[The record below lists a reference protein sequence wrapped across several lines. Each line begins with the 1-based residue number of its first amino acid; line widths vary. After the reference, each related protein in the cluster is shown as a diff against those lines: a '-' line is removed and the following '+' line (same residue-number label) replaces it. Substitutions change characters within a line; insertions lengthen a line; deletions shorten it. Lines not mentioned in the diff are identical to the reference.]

1 MRLPH
6 RRALTALLALL
17 FCAGGAQAQVLRGSV
32 VDSTGRI
39 PIIGAVVALT
49 DSTGTSLGRMI
60 VSDRGTFAM
69 TIPSGATRVRVVRIG
84 FRPRDMRLPEL
95 TGGEANLTVA
105 MIAIPTFL
113 EPARVAAKQ
122 CPRRNDSQQ
131 ALGLWEQASA
141 GLLTSVVAREQNPA
155 SLKRIAFQQ
164 QLNDRDQAERQVVVV
179 DSVDRT
185 TNSYRA
191 STNAS
196 KFIERGFSQDSA
208 GARIFDAPDA
218 EVLLDPSFGNGYCF
232 RLERGRRDRPNQVG
246 LAFASADRKEGRIDI
261 DGVLWVDTLAKAI
274 RDIEFLYRGIPKIIE
289 EKRPGGTIAFTEM
302 PNGVVFVN
310 RWTLR
315 LVDVPGGLTGGTRT
329 SGMLTLSGSVVQN
342 GGGEVAHASWPDG
355 TKYDAFLSA
364 LRLTVKTPAGHPA
377 VGRWLNLLETS
388 YQKQIDTSGIFEI
401 PDLLPG
407 PYRLVVR
414 EPALAPLG
422 LDSIATGFRF
432 TAERG
437 KRYVANVVLP
447 SLEDWVKDRCK
458 EGSRSGEIGST
469 LILARVMYSDGT
481 PIPQTQYVIEAKGT
495 PATFS
500 DTGWTVI
507 RRGWESDGA
516 GLFEFCTDAVSP
528 GDRIAISLMNRRT
541 PLGRIELS
549 LEPEPLSVIPIK
561 LRR

>member
-1 MRLPH
+1 MRRPH
-6 RRALTALLALL
+6 CRALTALFALL
-17 FCAGGAQAQVLRGSV
+17 FCAGGTKAQAQVLRGTV
-32 VDSTGRI
+32 VDSAGRI

-49 DSTGTSLGRMI
+49 DSAGTSLARMI
-60 VSDRGTFAM
+60 VDDRGTFAM
-69 TIPSGATRVRVVRIG
+69 TVPVGASRVKVVRIG
-84 FRPRDMRLPEL
+84 FRPREFRIPEL
-95 TGGEANLTVA
+95 VNAEARITVA
-105 MIAIPTFL
+105 MVGIPTFL

-122 CPRRNDSQQ
+122 CPRRNDAQQ

-141 GLLTSVVAREQNPA
+141 GLLTAVVAREQNPA
-155 SLKRIAFQQ
+155 SMVRIGFREI
-164 QLNDRDQAERQVVVV
+164 LDRDERVEHQIVVV
-179 DSVDRT
+179 DTVERSS
-185 TNSYRA
+185 NSYRA
-191 STNAS
+191 PVNAQA
-196 KFIERGFSQDSA
+196 FIERGFSQDS
-208 GARIFDAPDA
+208 GGKRTYDAPDA
-218 EVLLDPSFGNGYCF
+218 EVLLDPSFANGYCF
-232 RLERGRRDRPNQVG
+232 RLAPPQRARRNQLG
-246 LAFASADRKEGRIDI
+246 LGFSSADRKPGRVDI
-261 DGVLWVDTLAKAI
+261 EGVLWIDTAAKSI
-274 RDIEFLYRGIPKIIE
+274 RDIQFEYRNVPRLVQE
-289 EKRPGGTIAFTEM
+289 HRPGGSIEFMDM
-302 PNGVVFVN
+302 PNGVVFPK
-310 RWTLR
+310 RWSLR
-315 LVDVPGGLTGGTRT
+315 LVDLGEEVISQRIMAVR
-329 SGMLTLSGSVVQN
+329 GMVVTN

-388 YQKQIDTSGIFEI
+388 YQKQLDTSGVFEI

-437 KRYVANVVLP
+437 KRYVSNLVLP

-469 LILARVMYSDGT
+469 LILARVMYTDGR
-481 PIPQTQYVIEAKGT
+481 PIPRTQYVMEVKGT

-516 GLFEFCTDAVSP
+516 GLFEFCTDAVAP
-528 GDRIAISLMNRRT
+528 GGRIAISLLNRGT

-549 LEPEPLSVIPIK
+549 LEPEPLTVIPIK

>member
-1 MRLPH
+1 MRRPH
-6 RRALTALLALL
+6 CRALTALLALM
-17 FCAGGAQAQVLRGSV
+17 FCVGSTQASAQVLRGTV
-32 VDSTGRI
+32 VDSAGRI
-39 PIIGAVVALT
+39 PIIGAVITLVDTA
-49 DSTGTSLGRMI
+49 GASLARSIVGDRGSFAMI
-60 VSDRGTFAM
+60 VPA
-69 TIPSGATRVRVVRIG
+69 GAARVRVVRIG
-84 FRPRDMRLPEL
+84 FRPRDLRMPDMAGGDATL
-95 TGGEANLTVA
+95 TIA
-105 MIAIPTFL
+105 MLAIPTLL

-208 GARIFDAPDA
+208 GTRIFDAPDA

-274 RDIEFLYRGIPKIIE
+274 RDIEFLYRGIPRIIE

-342 GGGEVAHASWPDG
+342 GGGEVAHAAWPDG

-364 LRLTVKTPAGHPA
+364 MRLTVKTPAGHPA
-377 VGRWLNLLETS
+377 VGRWLHLLETS
-388 YQKQIDTSGIFEI
+388 YQTQIDTSGIFEI

-422 LDSIATGFRF
+422 LDSIATGLRF

-447 SLEDWVKDRCK
+447 SLEDWVKGADRGRSATRSFSPASCTPTA
-458 EGSRSGEIGST
+458 SRSPARST
-469 LILARVMYSDGT
+469 
-481 PIPQTQYVIEAKGT
+481 
-495 PATFS
+495 
-500 DTGWTVI
+500 
-507 RRGWESDGA
+507 
-516 GLFEFCTDAVSP
+516 
-528 GDRIAISLMNRRT
+528 
-541 PLGRIELS
+541 
-549 LEPEPLSVIPIK
+549 
-561 LRR
+561 